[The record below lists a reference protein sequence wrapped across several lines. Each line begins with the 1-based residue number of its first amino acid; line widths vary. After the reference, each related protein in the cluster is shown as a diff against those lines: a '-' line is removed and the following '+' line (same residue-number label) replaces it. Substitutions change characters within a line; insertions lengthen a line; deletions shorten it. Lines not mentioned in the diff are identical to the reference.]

1 MSIAQASR
9 EPLRNAVFVY
19 ARLFFLSPTS
29 PGDAVSFVVLCC
41 PSVVCSICNS
51 VHLHASRVVTT
62 EAGRVKL
69 DKQALLGHS
78 ISGEDP
84 KVRVTVGRKG
94 FFWFRFKENAI
105 PLVEVSGF
113 DYAPA
118 LEFVCQM
125 CATVFCLWRCD
136 IACTSFAQQQVD
148 WVVVSTLRGS
158 GWCGRGDTASNSSD
172 ADRRGG
178 NSSSDSS
185 SFNGSDN
192 SSSSSTGL
200 AHRRG

>member
-1 MSIAQASR
+1 MSIVQANR
-9 EPLRNAVFVY
+9 EPLRNAFFVWT
-19 ARLFFLSPTS
+19 RLLFLPPTS

-41 PSVVCSICNS
+41 PSVARSICNS

-62 EAGRVKL
+62 EAGRIKL

-94 FFWFRFKENAI
+94 FFWFRFKENTI

-118 LEFVCQM
+118 LEVVCQM
-125 CATVFCLWRCD
+125 CATVFGQCGVATLPAPASPSSRL
-136 IACTSFAQQQVD
+136 IGLLSAHYGAAGGVEVATRPATAATPTGVAATAAATAAA
-148 WVVVSTLRGS
+148 ST
-158 GWCGRGDTASNSSD
+158 TAT
-172 ADRRGG
+172 A
-178 NSSSDSS
+178 
-185 SFNGSDN
+185 
-192 SSSSSTGL
+192 
-200 AHRRG
+200 AAAAPV